1 LVPTL
6 AAALVAMRR
15 VGAFEAGLSGM
26 EAAVSATASHSP
38 VQTADKDML
47 MKNTTALPFV
57 ALLAMAATPGVAQ
70 TTLPYDWSVTGNA
83 GLFTDYR
90 WRGISQTNRK
100 PAFQGGFDFAH
111 KSGFYLGN
119 WNSNVDA
126 NFFNGG
132 NLEMDFYGGF
142 KGTFD
147 TFSYDAGVLY
157 YFYPGSGAGGA
168 FNVDHTELYVGGGW
182 GPVTLK
188 YSYGV
193 SDFFGI
199 TDTKGAYY
207 LDGTVTWPLTKELA
221 LVGHIGYQGGLKN
234 GARIT
239 EFDGAVRDS
248 WTDWKLG
255 VTYDLSGWVLG
266 ASYIDTNR
274 NFTGGTATVDN
285 RNIANSTLL
294 LSVTKSF

>member
-1 LVPTL
+1 MKTTNALPI
-6 AAALVAMRR
+6 AAAL
-15 VGAFEAGLSGM
+15 
-26 EAAVSATASHSP
+26 
-38 VQTADKDML
+38 
-47 MKNTTALPFV
+47 
-57 ALLAMAATPGVAQ
+57 AMACAAPSFAQ
-70 TTLPYDWSVTGNA
+70 TELPYDVSLTANA

-90 WRGISQTNRK
+90 WRGISQTARK
-100 PAFQGGFDFAH
+100 PAFQGGFDFNH

-126 NFFNGG
+126 NFFNGA

-142 KGTFD
+142 KGSFD
-147 TFSYDAGVLY
+147 AFTYDVGVLY
-157 YFYPGSGAGGA
+157 YFYPGSGAGNT
-168 FNVDHTELYVGGGW
+168 FDVDHTELYIAGGW

-207 LDGTVTWPLTKELA
+207 LDGTVTWPLTKELS
-221 LVGHIGYQGGLKN
+221 LVGHVGYQGNLKN

-239 EFDGAVRDS
+239 EFDGSVRDS

-255 VTYDLSGWVLG
+255 VVYDLKGWMLG

-274 NFTGGTATVDN
+274 SFTGGSAAADN
-285 RNIANSTLL
+285 KNIANSTLL
-294 LSVTKSF
+294 LSVVKSF